1 MKKTLI
7 LAAFALAALPA
18 MAATTTVE
26 FAPAE
31 GDKLVAVFSDDGTV
45 SFNGGEPVAYTSD
58 EAGKTIVSASTK
70 EKGFEGGKANIAS
83 ATKVG
88 HTVAERAIAAK
99 VEEVVFDRG
108 GFIYHGKVKALAD
121 AAREKGLKF

>member
-1 MKKTLI
+1 MALDRKIIRARVHARIRQKVKGTAARPRLAVYFSNTNVYAQLI
-7 LAAFALAALPA
+7 
-18 MAATTTVE
+18 
-26 FAPAE
+26 
-31 GDKLVAVFSDDGTV
+31 D
-45 SFNGGEPVAYTSD
+45 D

-70 EKGFEGGKANIAS
+70 EKGFGGGKANIAS

-88 HTVAERAIAAK
+88 QTVAERALAVK